1 MSDVWV
7 SFGAIFL
14 HKIVLAASIGIETMS
29 AGLSRLNSFIAM
41 GVFAGSPGA
50 FNKCLVK
57 ESHSSGKQNKFS
69 ALGFTIGY
77 FIYDSTTEGE
87 STSVAVEVINHKIPQ
102 PRKN

>member
-1 MSDVWV
+1 MWV

-50 FNKCLVK
+50 
-57 ESHSSGKQNKFS
+57 
-69 ALGFTIGY
+69 
-77 FIYDSTTEGE
+77 
-87 STSVAVEVINHKIPQ
+87 
-102 PRKN
+102 

>member
-1 MSDVWV
+1 MSNVWV

-50 FNKCLVK
+50 EQDL
-57 ESHSSGKQNKFS
+57 
-69 ALGFTIGY
+69 
-77 FIYDSTTEGE
+77 
-87 STSVAVEVINHKIPQ
+87 
-102 PRKN
+102 